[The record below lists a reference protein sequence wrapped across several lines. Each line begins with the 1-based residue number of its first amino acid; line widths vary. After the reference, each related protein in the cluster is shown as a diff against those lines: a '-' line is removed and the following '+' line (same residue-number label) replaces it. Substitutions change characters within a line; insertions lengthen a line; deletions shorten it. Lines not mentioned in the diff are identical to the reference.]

1 MKAYETMAYLV
12 IFNLV
17 VSIFGGLGIIVLKLS
32 TANLGVLLIG
42 VSMGTILGW
51 MATSAIIGYFT
62 RSSRP
67 ATSYWAYYL
76 FGSIFW
82 GTYASSLVVI
92 DSIVSTVTTFGL
104 SLSVYSIFTVIMG
117 YVFTSTIIQMTTG
130 GWRSYK

>member
-1 MKAYETMAYLV
+1 MKAYETMAWLV

-17 VSIFGGLGIIVLKLS
+17 VSIFGGLGIIVFKLS
-32 TANLGVLLIG
+32 TASISTLIIS

-82 GTYASSLVVI
+82 GTYASSLIVI
-92 DSIVSTVTTFGL
+92 DSLVSTIATFGL
-104 SLSVYSIFTVIMG
+104 TLGIYSIFTAIMG
-117 YVFTSTIIQMTTG
+117 YVFVSTIIQMTTG
-130 GWRSYK
+130 GWRSYQ